1 MRASQ
6 FTQVWQADLSRN
18 ASRYEWNRAKADTAT
33 LSATWGTWMVASEVA
48 AAASLTIIAGI
59 LHSRAARR
67 NVFNLLIVFLC
78 VPDFVFSSLCGV
90 TCALSYK
97 ANEYYGGPL
106 GCEWQAF
113 YIIFGFTGSM
123 WMLVVIA
130 AELRHVLRCSHER
143 RAYVQP
149 TLRQV
154 LRRAG
159 AVYALSLFI
168 ASWMFVDAIPLL
180 VVAGSGM
187 ACVPLAYDVGSE
199 AFLWCVYL
207 GLVALLPL
215 GGILYMAWDVFSH
228 GFHRGLSGAKRELLN
243 FFVLVLAVYLVMWLP
258 SIVTMWIFDARMPGG
273 NAFNFFGGLWSHLQG
288 LVSAFLF
295 LRKRDVLDAVRG
307 LPLVG
312 RAVGAL
318 VDCLPGFRP
327 RLAAARPGATSAN
340 INIYASNDPR
350 ADDDGARWIMG
361 MDGVTTGEALE
372 LSEVR
377 SRQDEAASPPG
388 TAQRDAP
395 GAEDLACFPPQFPL
409 RSGGGLVGKLCNL
422 FAPRFA
428 DRFFEQRYRQH
439 RDKGLDSVQL
449 WFACVMVFYVVSLW
463 VYYLADDD
471 SYDRNVNMTLGSRE
485 LQVELSLPHAALFV
499 AWVTWAMLHALPCAR
514 ARGSELQAVQVSVL
528 VALNCWGLPATA
540 KEKCPTFNGNLQ
552 QTLFMLLCYAA
563 VFCRIS
569 TDAFVMLCLV
579 TVTNFIAARSAWK
592 QLDNQPFAL
601 GFEPIA
607 TLLAT
612 LVMVG
617 AGVRWTDLHLRRDF
631 AARELM
637 LMVIE
642 EQGREME
649 AALKVAATIGR
660 EMEAAAR

>member
-97 ANEYYGGPL
+97 ADEYYGGPL

-113 YIIFGFTGSM
+113 YVIFGFTGSM
-123 WMLVVIA
+123 WMQVVIA

-295 LRKRDVLDAVRG
+295 LRKRDVLEAVRG

-312 RAVGAL
+312 RGVGAL

-340 INIYASNDPR
+340 INIYAGNDPR

-361 MDGVTTGEALE
+361 MDGVTAREALE

-377 SRQDEAASPPG
+377 SNQDEAASPPG

-592 QLDNQPFAL
+592 QLDTQPFAL
-601 GFEPIA
+601 GFEAPKLI
-607 TLLAT
+607 AT